1 MPDERITKIEQS
13 LKDTEYRLNTHRHTG
28 ADLTQKLTQRRYFS
42 LRLVANT
49 TDTAVA
55 SAVGG
60 DFSVPFSG
68 YVDSIEATV
77 DTAGTTGTTD
87 VDVNING
94 SSIMT
99 SKLNID
105 STEKTTRTAATR
117 PVIKSFAF
125 TAGDIFTFDVDAVST
140 TPAQGLTI
148 HLTLIEV

>member
-1 MPDERITKIEQS
+1 MPDERIAKIEQS
-13 LKDTEYRLNTHRHTG
+13 LKDIEYRLNTHKHSG
-28 ADLTQKLTQRRYFS
+28 ADLTQKIPQRRYFS
-42 LRLVANT
+42 LRLVTSATN
-49 TDTAVA
+49 TAVA
-55 SAVGG
+55 NVVGG

-68 YVDSIEATV
+68 YVESIEATV

-99 SKLNID
+99 SKLKID

-140 TPAQGLTI
+140 TAAQGLTV
-148 HLTLIEV
+148 HLTLIEA

>member
-1 MPDERITKIEQS
+1 MDNDTQKLLKKIDD
-13 LKDTEYRLNTHRHTG
+13 LEYRLNTHKHSG
-28 ADLTQKLTQRRYFS
+28 ADLTQKIPQRRYFS
-42 LRLVANT
+42 LRLVANST
-49 TDTAVA
+49 NTAVA
-55 SAVGG
+55 NVVGG

-99 SKLNID
+99 SKLKID

-125 TAGDIFTFDVDAVST
+125 TAGDVFTFDVDAVST
-140 TPAQGLTI
+140 TAAQGLTV
-148 HLTLIEV
+148 HLTLIEA